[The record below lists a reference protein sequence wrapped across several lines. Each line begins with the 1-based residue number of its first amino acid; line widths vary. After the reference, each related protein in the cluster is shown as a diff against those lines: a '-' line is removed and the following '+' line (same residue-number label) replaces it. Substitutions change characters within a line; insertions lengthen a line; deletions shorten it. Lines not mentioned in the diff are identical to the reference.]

1 MPGGGASVF
10 EVEHHH
16 LAVLHGEQ
24 VDETGQQRPA
34 RPGHAHRVLRLNLHA
49 AGRLH
54 RFRHTNP
61 LVAARGC
68 NRIVSSYYG
77 QQPRERRGEAP
88 RAERPERLLLPKPS
102 EVLQLL
108 DAMVR
113 QAVDPHNGERS
124 DRCGQDGREDEH
136 SARGRVVLGQSA
148 DEGHVNPHE
157 NAEDKL
163 QPPNLFLD
171 AVDLCHVCSAET

>member
-1 MPGGGASVF
+1 M
-10 EVEHHH
+10 
-16 LAVLHGEQ
+16 
-24 VDETGQQRPA
+24 
-34 RPGHAHRVLRLNLHA
+34 
-49 AGRLH
+49 
-54 RFRHTNP
+54 
-61 LVAARGC
+61 
-68 NRIVSSYYG
+68 
-77 QQPRERRGEAP
+77 
-88 RAERPERLLLPKPS
+88 
-102 EVLQLL
+102 L

-171 AVDLCHVCSAET
+171 PVDLCHVCSAET